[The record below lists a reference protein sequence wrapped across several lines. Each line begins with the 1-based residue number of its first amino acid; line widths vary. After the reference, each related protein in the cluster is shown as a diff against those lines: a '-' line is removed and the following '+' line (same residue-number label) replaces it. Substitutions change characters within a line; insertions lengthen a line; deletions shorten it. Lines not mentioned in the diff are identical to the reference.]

1 MKFRVKQGDLVQEKA
16 TFIVNASNTELSLG
30 SGVSRAFYEHCG
42 GSEYQQELYAL
53 KHKAGTLKQGDVV
66 LSSPGTATNFL
77 YALHV
82 AVMNYS
88 DSSISPMPSYEHIQ
102 TALNKMIEILK
113 ERVETEQIKDPK
125 LVIPLLGCG
134 VGGLEKEKVFLMI
147 QESFLKAD
155 LEMDVVVF
163 VHSQEDYRHFKE
175 LTHKK
180 PLFLAMKAKLYD
192 YDRLQE
198 DFSGL
203 INGRWIPSENLHV
216 TVAFFGD
223 KFTEEELI
231 ERLSLLLAPIAPF
244 KLSGLD
250 YFGSN
255 KILYAK
261 GESLELASLVSSL
274 NDAFSLGEAKQFI
287 PHVTLMRGKS
297 LKDIAAFDKML
308 QAYKEKEVG
317 TVETVFELMQS
328 TRRHDGA
335 SYECIKRFE

>member
-42 GSEYQQELYAL
+42 GYEYQQELYAL
-53 KHKAGTLKQGDVV
+53 KHKAGTLKQGDLI
-66 LSSPGTATNFL
+66 LSGPGTATNFL

-88 DSSISPMPSYEHIQ
+88 DSSQSPMPSYEHISI
-102 TALNKMIEILK
+102 ALQKMIEILK
-113 ERVETEQIKDPK
+113 EKIEAEQIKDPK

-134 VGGLEKEKVFLMI
+134 VGGLEKKKVFLMI

-155 LEMDVVVF
+155 LDMEVVVF
-163 VHSQEDYRHFKE
+163 VHSQEDYRIFKE

-180 PLFLAMKAKLYD
+180 PLFLAMKAELYD
-192 YDRLQE
+192 YDRVQE
-198 DFSGL
+198 DSSGF

-223 KFTEEELI
+223 KFTAEELI
-231 ERLSLLLAPIAPF
+231 ERLSSILVPIKAF

-261 GESLELASLVSSL
+261 GESPELASLVSSL
-274 NDAFSLGEAKQFI
+274 NDAFSLGETKQFI

-297 LKDIAAFDKML
+297 LIDATAFEKML
-308 QAYKEKEVG
+308 QSYQKKEVG
-317 TVETVFELMQS
+317 TVGAVFELMQS

-335 SYECIKRFE
+335 SYECIKSFL